1 MIVFSVSD
9 KGGTGRSVTSTNLAY
24 RTALRGLRTCYLDF
38 DFGSPTV
45 GAIFDVAHARH
56 GVAEGGLHDYLH
68 GERPEPLRIDV
79 WSQSARENFERPPG
93 SEDLVLVPG
102 TLGGS
107 EFLQLDENMV
117 ERCADL
123 FVRLDEEFDVCL
135 VDLSA
140 GRSVAMDLVL
150 KATATDR
157 VRPIT
162 VRWLVFHRWTSQHV
176 LAAASLVYG
185 EHGLVKFGIE
195 CGFGAEEMEERISYV
210 RTAVINPHAEEMR
223 ILRPSQQAWLVE
235 VNRDL
240 ESLASDMHLGRD
252 LRVGSVPLD
261 PVLQWR
267 EQLITDRDVTAT
279 EVANAQTV
287 AAFDALA
294 GYLQGFVAHERGH

>member
-1 MIVFSVSD
+1 VIVFSVSD

-24 RTALRGLRTCYLDF
+24 RTSLRGLRTCYLDF

-45 GAIFDVAHARH
+45 GAIFDVADARH

-68 GERPEPLRIDV
+68 GLRPEPLRIDV
-79 WSQSARENFERPPG
+79 WTLSARGNFERPPG
-93 SEDLVLVPG
+93 SEALVLLPG

-107 EFLQLDENMV
+107 EFTGLDDEMI

-150 KATATDR
+150 KATAAER
-157 VRPIT
+157 VRPIA

-176 LAAASLVYG
+176 IAASNLVHG
-185 EHGLVKFGIE
+185 EHGLIKYGIE
-195 CGFGAEEMEERISYV
+195 CGFGSEEMEERIGYV
-210 RTAVINPHAEEMR
+210 RTAVINPHSDA
-223 ILRPSQQAWLVE
+223 IGNLRSSQQAWLVE

-240 ESLASDMHLGRD
+240 ESLASDLLLGRD
-252 LRVGSVPLD
+252 LCVGAVPLD

-267 EQLITDRDVTAT
+267 EQLITDRDVRTTEIANEATAD
-279 EVANAQTV
+279 
-287 AAFDALA
+287 AFDALA
-294 GYLQGFVAHERGH
+294 GYLHGFVSRERGY